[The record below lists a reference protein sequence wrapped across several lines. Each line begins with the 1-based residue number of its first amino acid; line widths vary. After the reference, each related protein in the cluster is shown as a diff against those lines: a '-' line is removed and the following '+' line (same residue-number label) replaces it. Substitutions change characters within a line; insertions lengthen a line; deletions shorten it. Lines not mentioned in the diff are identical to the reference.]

1 MPKPGIWCAIVNT
14 TLSRQNRQLTAT
26 KNIEAMK
33 NFKVIFATLL
43 YLMACEPSST
53 SQSPGGLTFV
63 HLNDTYRID
72 PVEEGRSGGFGR
84 VATLVR
90 QLQAQGREVRLLHGG
105 DFIYPS
111 LESQLWEGEQMV
123 EALNFLDSI
132 APLTVVAGNH
142 EFDSRN
148 PDSLIARI
156 RESEFDWMA
165 DNIHLNTG
173 ANDVDAKL
181 HNGFTFDHDDRKI
194 AIFSLTLE
202 PADGG
207 NDRSYTLFQDDYMTV
222 ARASIERLSADGADY
237 IIGLTH
243 LHLADDI
250 EVAKLKVDY
259 PNFLFIAG
267 GHEHEPEFEP
277 ETPGSAAIVKGASNA
292 RTVWQID
299 IDFSGSQVETAYRQ
313 IKVEESIPIDPD
325 YQQISDR
332 WRGRLLALMPFLES
346 RVGEAAVPLDAREV
360 TVRNQESN
368 WANFIVDQMRPA
380 FGEPIADFAF
390 VNSGTLRI
398 DDFIAEDITFE
409 DIGRTFGFSSFLRKM
424 TINGA
429 DFRSLMEAG
438 YRGEGPSKGYFPQI
452 SGFRV
457 CVDRRRPDGERIVQ
471 MMVPDGGGWH
481 EIDRS
486 RDYTLVVGD
495 FVFRGGDGYDF
506 SKARDVSLPGSEL
519 KYLVL
524 DGIIRAQ
531 AEGKAIGA
539 NIDPDNRRIDFLSSG
554 MNNCFE

>member
-1 MPKPGIWCAIVNT
+1 
-14 TLSRQNRQLTAT
+14 
-26 KNIEAMK
+26 MK
-33 NFKVIFATLL
+33 KFKTVLFTLL
-43 YLMACEPSST
+43 CLVACAPSSD
-53 SQSPGGLTFV
+53 SQTPGGLTFI

-90 QLQAQGREVRLLHGG
+90 QLQARGREVRILHGG

-111 LESQLWEGEQMV
+111 LESQLWDGEQMV
-123 EALNFLDSI
+123 EALNFLDGL
-132 APLTVVAGNH
+132 APLYAVAGNH
-142 EFDSRN
+142 EFDSRS
-148 PDSLIARI
+148 PDSLVARI
-156 RESEFDWMA
+156 RDSEFDWLA
-165 DNIHLNTG
+165 DNIQLNTG
-173 ANDVDAKL
+173 AEDVDARMRKGL
-181 HNGFTFDHDDRKI
+181 TFEFDDKKI

-202 PADGG
+202 PDDGG
-207 NDRSYTLFQDDYMTV
+207 NDRSYTIFKEDYMAV

-237 IIGLTH
+237 IVGLTH
-243 LHLADDI
+243 LHLAEDI
-250 EVAKLKVDY
+250 ELSKLKVDY

-267 GHEHEPEFEP
+267 GHEHEPEYEP

-292 RTVWQID
+292 RTIWQVD
-299 IDFSGSQVETAYRQ
+299 IDFSGNQVDTTYQQ
-313 IKVEESIPIDPD
+313 IKVDESIAIDPE
-325 YQQISDR
+325 YKEISDR
-332 WRGRLLALMPFLES
+332 WRARLLALMPFLES

-360 TVRNQESN
+360 TVRNEESN

-380 FGEPIADFAF
+380 FGEPAADFAF

-429 DFRSLMEAG
+429 DFRALMEAG

-457 CVDRRRPDGERIVQ
+457 CIDRRMPEGERIVQ
-471 MMVPDGGGWH
+471 MLVPDDDGWG
-481 EIDRS
+481 EIDPS

-495 FVFRGGDGYDF
+495 FIFRGGDGYDF
-506 SKARDVSLPGSEL
+506 SSARDVSLPGSEL

-531 AEGKAIGA
+531 SEGSKIGA
-539 NIDPDNRRIDFLSSG
+539 NVDPDNRRIAFLSDE
-554 MNNCFE
+554 MTRCFE